1 MKTTIRRMSIL
12 LTTMMLFSANLFAQN
27 VKIDD
32 KELCGVWIMESMQ
45 HDGEKKIMCG
55 KETGYTQFK
64 YYGADG
70 EYACAQIVRQPNGK
84 IQVLPHEY
92 GTYTF
97 KDGWYSEMGREKI
110 KDAITWI
117 DKRTTK
123 GRWKNRNDIWK
134 KVDLPAK
141 VTKFILDCCKSRY
154 MPDDINEQLNQT
166 LFK

>member
-1 MKTTIRRMSIL
+1 
-12 LTTMMLFSANLFAQN
+12 
-27 VKIDD
+27 
-32 KELCGVWIMESMQ
+32 MESMQ
-45 HDGEKKIMCG
+45 YDGEKKIMCG

-70 EYACAQIVRQPNGK
+70 EYACAQIIRQPNGK
-84 IQVLPHEY
+84 IQVAPHEY

-110 KDAITWI
+110 KDAITWV

-123 GRWKNRNDIWK
+123 GRWMNRNDIWK
-134 KVDLPAK
+134 KVDMPAK
-141 VTKFILDCCKSRY
+141 VTQFILSCCKSRN
-154 MPDDINEQLNQT
+154 MSDDINKEMNDI